1 MKHRNLRIAWSVAC
15 GIACIVLIALWVR
28 TTYSCETIFGPVTS
42 SSSLVI
48 TSRQGGLGI
57 GLTKSAAPKWA
68 YSANPPEVVP
78 HRAYVTLLGF
88 GYSNPANEGV
98 FLRVLYPI
106 LIAGIIAFSI
116 VPWFHWTARFSL
128 RTLLIG
134 TTLVAVALGLIVWIT
149 S

>member
-1 MKHRNLRIAWSVAC
+1 MNYRKLRIAWSAAC
-15 GIACIVLIALWVR
+15 GIACIVFIVLWVR
-28 TTYSCETIFGPVTS
+28 TAYFCETIYGPLTS
-42 SSSLVI
+42 TSSLVI

-57 GLTKSAAPKWA
+57 GLTKSAAPKWT

-78 HRAYVTLLGF
+78 HRTYVTLLGF

-116 VPWFHWTARFSL
+116 VPWFHWTARFSYVGACQVRMSFYMLAL
-128 RTLLIG
+128 R
-134 TTLVAVALGLIVWIT
+134 
-149 S
+149 

>member
-1 MKHRNLRIAWSVAC
+1 MKHRNLRIAWSAAC
-15 GIACIVLIALWVR
+15 GIACIVFIALWVR
-28 TTYSCETIFGPVTS
+28 TTYFCETIFGPVAN

-68 YSANPPEVVP
+68 YSPNPPEVVP
-78 HRAYVTLLGF
+78 HRTYVTLLGF

-106 LIAGIIAFSI
+106 LIAGIITLSI
-116 VPWFHWTARFSL
+116 VPWVHWTARFSL
-128 RTLLIG
+128 RTLLIA
-134 TTLVAVALGLIVWIT
+134 TTLVAVALGLIVWLR